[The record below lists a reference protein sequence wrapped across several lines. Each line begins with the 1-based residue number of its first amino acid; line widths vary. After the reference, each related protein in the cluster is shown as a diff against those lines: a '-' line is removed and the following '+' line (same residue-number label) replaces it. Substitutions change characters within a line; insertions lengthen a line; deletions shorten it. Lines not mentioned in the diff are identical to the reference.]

1 MSSLWPSSTLIITSS
16 LLCTSSQECWPAQRP
31 CTHSHVPLPK
41 NAGQFR
47 DHVHAG
53 HQSTDAL
60 WACSTEPADL
70 PGRLYHSNI
79 LLSYLSHQQLL
90 SAHGEGVW
98 PPCGHLQPFEIHTHH
113 EQQGMHPT
121 TTATNASSMPAQRI
135 PWTEEPGELQSMGL
149 QTVRHD
155 LVVKQQQQQQ
165 QGISSAMSKLILTV
179 RRVLKQ
185 LGL

>member
-1 MSSLWPSSTLIITSS
+1 
-16 LLCTSSQECWPAQRP
+16 
-31 CTHSHVPLPK
+31 
-41 NAGQFR
+41 
-47 DHVHAG
+47 
-53 HQSTDAL
+53 
-60 WACSTEPADL
+60 
-70 PGRLYHSNI
+70 
-79 LLSYLSHQQLL
+79 
-90 SAHGEGVW
+90 
-98 PPCGHLQPFEIHTHH
+98 
-113 EQQGMHPT
+113 MHPT